1 MKSWSGQ
8 FSSQEN
14 LLLIIIIII
23 TMVVLYEM
31 YKTCLLD
38 FWYFEN

>member
-38 FWYFEN
+38 F